1 MTLFPR
7 FLAFTASFHPPWYRP
22 DWKDT
27 PMARRKRKS
36 LLFHTKKFFD
46 FFRRNTEA
54 VSFFGNSAVLY
65 RYGSEFFPPLIEA
78 IYRAEKS
85 VCLEFYTISD
95 DDTGRLV
102 GDALLAAAARG
113 VQVYVL
119 YDYIGCFD
127 TPASF
132 FKRLVKGGVACTTF
146 NPPPFRRGIGWFD
159 KRDHRKVAIIDGRC
173 AFTGGLNIADVYSG
187 YGKSHTKWRDVGIRI
202 EGLAVA
208 ELLRLFRE
216 TWREERGKFDERW
229 ELLSPPEVAGD
240 ANVMIINGG
249 PHQERSFIR
258 SAFRVAIAGAS
269 ESVTIASP
277 YFIPGPRVIRS
288 LLRAAGRGVKVR
300 LLLPHKSDVPL
311 VRLVSRTYYAQLLR
325 NGVQIFELDSAVLHA
340 KVLVIDDNWTMV
352 GSANMDP
359 RSFHRNY
366 ELNVVIDSRDFGAQV
381 VEMLEADLRE
391 ARRIALVEHEKR
403 GWSVRFLERVFSPV
417 SWFL

>member
-1 MTLFPR
+1 
-7 FLAFTASFHPPWYRP
+7 
-22 DWKDT
+22 
-27 PMARRKRKS
+27 MARRKRKS

-54 VSFFGNSAVLY
+54 VSFLGNTAVLY

-102 GDALLAAAARG
+102 ADALLAAAARG
-113 VQVYVL
+113 VRVYVL

-127 TPASF
+127 TPASY
-132 FKRLVKGGVACTTF
+132 FKKLIKGGVACTAF
-146 NPPPFRRGIGWFD
+146 NPPPFKRGIGWFD

-208 ELLRLFRE
+208 ELIRLFRE

-229 ELLSPPEVAGD
+229 ELLPPPEPIGN

-258 SAFRVAIAGAS
+258 GAFRVAIAGAS

>member
-1 MTLFPR
+1 MT
-7 FLAFTASFHPPWYRP
+7 
-22 DWKDT
+22 
-27 PMARRKRKS
+27 RRKRKN

-46 FFRRNTEA
+46 FFRRNTDA
-54 VSFFGNSAVLY
+54 VSFVGNTAVLY

-78 IYRAEKS
+78 IYRSERS

-102 GDALLAAAARG
+102 ADALLAAAARG
-113 VQVYVL
+113 VRVYVL

-127 TPASF
+127 TPASY
-132 FKRLVKGGVACTTF
+132 FKKLIKGGVQCTAF

-159 KRDHRKVAIIDGRC
+159 KRDHRKVAIIDGSC

-202 EGLAVA
+202 EGNAVA

-216 TWREERGKFDERW
+216 TWREERRKFDERW
-229 ELLSPPEVAGD
+229 ELLAPPGPVGN

-249 PHQERSFIR
+249 PHPERSFIR

-311 VRLVSRTYYAQLLR
+311 VRLVSRTYYTQLLK
-325 NGVQIFELDSAVLHA
+325 NNVQIFELDSAVLHA
-340 KVLVIDDNWTMV
+340 KVLLIDDNWTMV

-366 ELNVVIDSRDFGAQV
+366 ELNVVVDSQEFGAQV
-381 VEMLEADLRE
+381 ADMLETDLKG
-391 ARRIALVEHEKR
+391 ARRIELQEHESR
-403 GWSVRFLERVFSPV
+403 GWSIRLLERLFSPV